1 MYWSLNRTGCLECY
15 KRRFQAFLPKFIHL
29 CLCFSSSPT
38 RRLLF
43 NSDSSTP
50 FFDSD
55 SSISFFDS
63 QAHSTTTNI
72 RLFRYGFIFGRE
84 SASARKPS
92 PHSSIDNFLASL
104 YLLVC

>member
-1 MYWSLNRTGCLECY
+1 MVLMGY
-15 KRRFQAFLPKFIHL
+15 QMVVFLLPSRVQL
-29 CLCFSSSPT
+29 FSK
-38 RRLLF
+38 LDL
-43 NSDSSTP
+43 DSSTP

-104 YLLVC
+104 YCQSAYALSILFWPVLFP